1 MSTIDPK
8 KRAKIVELAK
18 TGLYSRTDILK
29 KIFSQFGT
37 INNETFNKILK
48 EEKIVLPKGF
58 AKSATKQSADKSK
71 YLKNY
76 TFDNLETDIKAG
88 KSRVEIVDEILKK
101 NPSDVKNVRQLTL
114 SALGSRI
121 SKRPDLAKLE
131 FTNQKNLTKNKKTAL
146 KDLKDFVNKNKEA
159 YKKVYASNKVG
170 AVSGFKEKV
179 LDFISEKYPKLIN
192 RSTGGRDILTGQR
205 IFTGFDL
212 LGRDVTKKGE
222 YGRDLEL
229 SKTIRKSL
237 GIPERPLKG
246 EGASIERLN
255 RTYNKN
261 LNNLLKEAQKQGK
274 VPLID
279 PQTGFKINSGD
290 AYSRYI
296 DRKNIDPVRNLFG
309 KYFKFG
315 TEHMGGIARASLIND
330 VDSLNQVV
338 ALDTFTNKFDKGAT
352 VDKKVTTLLNLAKQ
366 SSGNKAKDYLET
378 ANKLLKESDAKYG
391 LDSTKY
397 KLVKNEIVP
406 IQPNE
411 ENIFKRA
418 VTAFAATE
426 RYKDPNFKL
435 LDPDLK
441 KSIMA
446 FKKGNEETG
455 SKFLKTAVQTLISKT
470 ENLSKADQLRFC
482 SLLANGGL
490 PGDCKQA
497 LKADPEKAAKI
508 LSEAPVT
515 SAAMK
520 DVKSNAQKMIRLFR
534 GEPFT
539 PRTAK
544 SVKAL
549 SERFNVSEAEAGRRV
564 LQGQFF
570 SANPDMA
577 RTYTTGPFGK
587 MKYVDVTPKEFQ
599 DMKRYVGRIN
609 KTNDVGGKTRFPVS
623 RKNDGNN
630 IQIVPRRKLK
640 QFEETGRMKSK
651 LNILGDVDT
660 PAGMLKYDS
669 VVGGFIDPA
678 DPTKIV
684 DQAQIKTWAQDN
696 PMPVRVGEEPLKVAT
711 NKSVLKNVGR
721 TLATIGA
728 PLPTALIDGYFI
740 NEQVK
745 EGKGTAEIA
754 SNPLN
759 WLGLATMSTLSDISG
774 VSKPGKLNTALRL
787 GLNPGTIRGISRF
800 AGLPGLAVSTAMTAY
815 DQYKKYQNEEGFIYN
830 LFNKEEK

>member
-391 LDSTKY
+391 LDSSKY